1 MMLTITQEKISE
13 SYTCQN
19 CAKTF
24 AGDQALMNASSHARI
39 TRHTILGK
47 SQYLVEI
54 KP

>member
-1 MMLTITQEKISE
+1 MLNITQEKISE
-13 SYTCQN
+13 LYSCQN

-24 AGDQALMNASSHARI
+24 SGDSALYFAEKHVWELK
-39 TRHTILGK
+39 HTVLGK

>member
-1 MMLTITQEKISE
+1 MLTITQEKISE

-24 AGDQALMNASSHARI
+24 AGEHAEYDA
-39 TRHTILGK
+39 TVHVSILNHMVIGK
-47 SQYLVEI
+47 VQYLVEI